1 MRCIAVLAVCTV
13 AAAFKALS
21 SGGVAATLQYP
32 NLEPSVATMHTSKT
46 LQFHNSFLHEW
57 FSARDKQIKDK
68 YAECREWKNKADALP
83 VDGQPSQLAEKCQ
96 KQAEAL
102 EVKLAEDVALVE
114 KWERREEELSL
125 QEAQDAHKL
134 VRRCY
139 YRFLSPEQRTSLNAI
154 IDGVVISNFDTECTA
169 ASEFAEFARLLL
181 FLRMRRAQDHPEQ
194 GPAPRHARR
203 RGRPRGRQPVD
214 HLLPEGE
221 TGAGRGRRLC

>member
-32 NLEPSVATMHTSKT
+32 NLEASVAPMHTSK
-46 LQFHNSFLHEW
+46 LLFHNSLLHEW
-57 FSARDKQIKDK
+57 FGAREQQIKDK

-83 VDGQPSQLAEKCQ
+83 VDGKPSQLALKCQ

-102 EVKLAEDVALVE
+102 EVKLADDVALVE
-114 KWERREEELSL
+114 KWERREEELTL

-134 VRRCY
+134 VKRCY

-154 IDGVVISNFDTECTA
+154 IDGVVLSNFDTECTA

-181 FLRMRRAQDHPEQ
+181 FLRMRRAQVPPEQ
-194 GPAPRHARR
+194 GPAPRPPRR

>member
-1 MRCIAVLAVCTV
+1 MRCAAVLAVCTV

-21 SGGVAATLQYP
+21 SGGVATLQYP
-32 NLEPSVATMHTSKT
+32 NLEASLAPMHGSNV
-46 LQFHNSFLHEW
+46 LHFHNDLLHQW
-57 FSARDKQIKDK
+57 FEARDKQIDAKWE
-68 YAECREWKNKADALP
+68 ECREWQNKADALP
-83 VDGQPSQLAEKCQ
+83 VDGELSQLAEKCQ

-102 EVKLAEDVALVE
+102 EAKLAKDVALVE
-114 KWERREEELSL
+114 KWERREEELTL

-134 VRRCY
+134 VKRCY

>member
-1 MRCIAVLAVCTV
+1 MRCVAVLAVCTV
-13 AAAFKALS
+13 AAAFKAPS
-21 SGGVAATLQYP
+21 SGGVATLQYP
-32 NLEPSVATMHTSKT
+32 NLEASLAPMHGSKA
-46 LQFHNSFLHEW
+46 LLFHNSFLHKW
-57 FSARDKQIKDK
+57 LDARDKQIDAKWE
-68 YAECREWKNKADALP
+68 ECREWQNKADALP

-169 ASEFAEFARLLL
+169 ASEFAEFARLL
-181 FLRMRRAQDHPEQ
+181 
-194 GPAPRHARR
+194 
-203 RGRPRGRQPVD
+203 
-214 HLLPEGE
+214 
-221 TGAGRGRRLC
+221 

>member
-1 MRCIAVLAVCTV
+1 MICL
-13 AAAFKALS
+13 
-21 SGGVAATLQYP
+21 
-32 NLEPSVATMHTSKT
+32 
-46 LQFHNSFLHEW
+46 HNDLLHQW
-57 FSARDKQIKDK
+57 FEARDKQIEAKWE
-68 YAECREWKNKADALP
+68 ECREWQNKADALP

-114 KWERREEELSL
+114 KWERREEELTL
-125 QEAQDAHKL
+125 QETQDAHKL
-134 VRRCY
+134 VKRCY

-181 FLRMRRAQDHPEQ
+181 FLRMRRAQVPPEQ
-194 GPAPRHARR
+194 GPAPRPPQQ
-203 RGRPRGRQPVD
+203 RGCPRGRQPVD
-214 HLLPEGE
+214 PLLPEGE